1 MNNILIC
8 TAATTFLI
16 LTSHGLAF
24 ALDKNEDS
32 KNFIGSLNNVKFEFP
47 HNYVRNVEYNGD
59 PGWGYGKKGERV
71 RSWDSNFRSLGFGIS
86 HPNFTLLKNS
96 ESLNSIIRVTLTA
109 GEYYGDGHFL
119 KRSFQEI
126 NRDPNYYYRE
136 VDSIYELRH
145 FSLTIDSSVVKKSLM
160 RDFDIYVKN
169 DKDGKVSALI
179 RCGNS
184 RGDQA
189 ICTHFFEIEQFQ
201 SRITLNYKKEFLRSW
216 NLIQSSTISRLQEL
230 RK

>member
-1 MNNILIC
+1 MNNILIR

-24 ALDKNEDS
+24 ALDKNDNS
-32 KNFIGSLNNVKFEFP
+32 KNFIGNLNSVKFEFP
-47 HNYVRNVEYNGD
+47 LNYVRNVEYNGD

-71 RSWDSNFRSLGFGIS
+71 QSWDSTFRSLGFRIS
-86 HPNFTLLKNS
+86 YPDFSILRSS

-109 GEYYGDGHFL
+109 GEYYGDGYFL
-119 KRSFQEI
+119 NRSFQEI
-126 NRDPNYYYRE
+126 NRDPKYSYRE
-136 VDSIYELRH
+136 VDSIYGLRH
-145 FSLTIDSSVVKKSLM
+145 FPLTIDSSVVRKSLM
-160 RDFDIYVKN
+160 RDFDVYVKN

-184 RGDQA
+184 RGEQS
-189 ICTHFFEIEQFQ
+189 ICTHFFEIEKLKT
-201 SRITLNYKKEFLRSW
+201 RITLSYKKEFLRSW
-216 NLIQSSTISRLQEL
+216 DLIQSSTTSRLQEL